1 MFFWVTILWSR
12 RVSQNSRPHQTKIHR
27 YSWWTVYIL
36 DQWCVVWRTFLF
48 GRWTRELHLSHS
60 LSQCPRTVLVPHGS
74 SSEAAVA
81 SQTLSKVLSFTVNPM
96 INGISVSFNF
106 RSTTD
111 IEVGGGPLKPVWTN
125 TPTGCFS
132 LRVTHLGLE
141 LEWYDRGSR
150 WTAPA
155 WLLFSSLS

>member
-111 IEVGGGPLKPVWTN
+111 IEVGGWSFETSLNKYSNWLFFLASHTFRTGVGRVW
-125 TPTGCFS
+125 
-132 LRVTHLGLE
+132 
-141 LEWYDRGSR
+141 
-150 WTAPA
+150 
-155 WLLFSSLS
+155 